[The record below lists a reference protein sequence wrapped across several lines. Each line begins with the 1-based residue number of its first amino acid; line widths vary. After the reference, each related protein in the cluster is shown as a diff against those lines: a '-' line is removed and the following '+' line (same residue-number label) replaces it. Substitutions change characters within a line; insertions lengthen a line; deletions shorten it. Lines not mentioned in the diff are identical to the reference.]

1 MWRLLITTLS
11 CLLSSTSGLY
21 GTKKEGYINDV
32 GDISAEG
39 DSINPPGID
48 GTSKACRY
56 DDGPG
61 WSDCDPFELIRY
73 KVLKLVHGGSQC
85 ESQKNIT
92 KHCTPHDFPFGTH
105 WLIQVPNAHDKR
117 RSTSAISMFTV
128 RARLQQ
134 PL

>member
-1 MWRLLITTLS
+1 MSPLLLTSLY
-11 CLLSSTSGLY
+11 CLLSSSTALY

-32 GDISAEG
+32 EDISAEG
-39 DSINPPGID
+39 DSVNPPGID

-85 ESQKNIT
+85 EMQKNIT

-105 WLIQVPNAHDKR
+105 WLIQVQLR
-117 RSTSAISMFTV
+117 V
-128 RARLQQ
+128 
-134 PL
+134 